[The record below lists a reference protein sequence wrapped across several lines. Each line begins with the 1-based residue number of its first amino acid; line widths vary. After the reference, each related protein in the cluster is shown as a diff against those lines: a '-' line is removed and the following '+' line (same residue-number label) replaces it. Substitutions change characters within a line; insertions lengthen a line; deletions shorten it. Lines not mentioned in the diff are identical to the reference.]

1 MSVMTKLRNLFTEE
15 EILAQKLDNL
25 PRVTQLMRKPG
36 ITLLALALNSK
47 PSNSSKVLG
56 ALSMYWTQ
64 LPWLL
69 ILQ

>member
-1 MSVMTKLRNLFTEE
+1 MSVVTRLRNPFIEE
-15 EILAQKLDNL
+15 ETPAQKLDNL
-25 PRVTQLMRKPG
+25 PRVTQLMREPG

-47 PSNSSKVLG
+47 PSSSSKVLG

-64 LPWLL
+64 RPWLL